1 MKKDVALTL
10 PYVAILVI
18 NFYLLPF
25 LAKDTGTAMLFMLCI
40 MPLIAVVSSIAY
52 GVHNGF
58 HIVLPVA
65 AVLLFIPTIFIH
77 SIYLPGY
84 MRLFM
89 EWPRLLELVSV
100 PYSTKKD
107 ERPKHRSAVGEDRM
121 MRYAAMPVRGHP
133 SQALLAFAYRM
144 TRWISSIRPS
154 TSRCSSSRKV

>member
-1 MKKDVALTL
+1 MKKGVALTL

-18 NFYLLPF
+18 DFYLLPF

-40 MPLIAVVSSIAY
+40 MPLMGRATGSISC
-52 GVHNGF
+52 F
-58 HIVLPVA
+58 
-65 AVLLFIPTIFIH
+65 LLLRFSCLSQPSLFTT
-77 SIYLPGY
+77 IYLLGY

-89 EWPRLLELVSV
+89 EWPRLLELVLV

-107 ERPKHRSAVGEDRM
+107 ERPQHRTAVGEGRII
-121 MRYAAMPVRGHP
+121 RYAAVPVRGHP